1 MGFYFSEG
9 EKQMEISALLI
20 VGGIVGA
27 VVGGIVWG
35 RDVAIL
41 GILVAVLGLVIIVLQ
56 S

>member
-20 VGGIVGA
+20 
-27 VVGGIVWG
+27 VGGIVWG

-41 GILVAVLGLVIIVLQ
+41 GILVAVLGLVIIVL
-56 S
+56 